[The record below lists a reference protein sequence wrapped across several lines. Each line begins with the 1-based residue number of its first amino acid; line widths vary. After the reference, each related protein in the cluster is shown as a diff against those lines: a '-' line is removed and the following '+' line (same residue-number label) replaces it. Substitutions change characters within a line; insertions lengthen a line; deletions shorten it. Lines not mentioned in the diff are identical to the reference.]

1 MAIVQSAAVTCRI
14 MVHWKVW
21 TKEKVTKAKEG
32 TKIIKV
38 IIQKQVFFFFLTMNY
53 NKDENCT
60 EPRRCSSECHLD
72 SNQPHYN

>member
-38 IIQKQVFFFFLTMNY
+38 IIQKQVFFFFWPWITIRMRTAQSPE
-53 NKDENCT
+53 DVAVSVT
-60 EPRRCSSECHLD
+60 
-72 SNQPHYN
+72 

>member
-38 IIQKQVFFFFLTMNY
+38 IIQKQVFFFFLKIIIKRMRNAPIPEDVAVSVT
-53 NKDENCT
+53 
-60 EPRRCSSECHLD
+60 
-72 SNQPHYN
+72 